1 MGPLPPRWNGKVA
14 RRANAERRAAQEL
27 EALYRR
33 ADAAYAPFSCPGTA
47 ECCQLSARGREPW
60 LWGVEWD
67 ALVRAVPSL
76 PPPRADGGCPFLDAT
91 GKRCTAYAQ
100 RPLGCRTFF
109 CHRVRGPRHE
119 PVEEMDRLSR
129 QLEALARTVRP
140 GETGPRPLTMWHGE
154 TVR

>member
-1 MGPLPPRWNGKVA
+1 MRSGESSWDPEAA
-14 RRANAERRAAQEL
+14 RQAHTVRRAAHEL
-27 EALYRR
+27 ESLYQR
-33 ADAAYAPFSCPGTA
+33 ADATYAPFSCPGTA

-76 PPPRADGGCPFLDAT
+76 PPPRADGGCPFLDAA
-91 GKRCTAYAQ
+91 GKRCTVYAH

-119 PVEEMDRLSR
+119 PVEEMDRLTR
-129 QLEALARTVRP
+129 QLEVVARSVRP
-140 GETGPRPLTMWHGE
+140 EETGPRPLTTWHGE
-154 TVR
+154 TLR

>member
-1 MGPLPPRWNGKVA
+1 LR
-14 RRANAERRAAQEL
+14 
-27 EALYRR
+27 
-33 ADAAYAPFSCPGTA
+33 CPGTA